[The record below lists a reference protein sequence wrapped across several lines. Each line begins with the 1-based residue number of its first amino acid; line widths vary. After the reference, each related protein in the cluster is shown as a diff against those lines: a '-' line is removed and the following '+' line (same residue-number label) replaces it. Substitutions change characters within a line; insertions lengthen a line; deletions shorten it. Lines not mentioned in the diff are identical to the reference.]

1 MPVLAYKTSCLINF
15 DEYLGWKCNLRT
27 RHCVLWGGGVG
38 GNAKIVS
45 LSGLH
50 REGGRSCC
58 EFGVCGGTAG
68 GLEEQ
73 CKARWDYRRR
83 WGDTRRAG
91 TPHLHPMA
99 ASALLLPNQLVQAEK

>member
-1 MPVLAYKTSCLINF
+1 MSY
-15 DEYLGWKCNLRT
+15 
-27 RHCVLWGGGVG
+27 GGVG

-83 WGDTRRAG
+83 WGDTRRAW